1 VSHPKVSQSPFRTID
16 LIRKKRDGG
25 ALSTAEIEY
34 LIHGCTQ
41 DSIPDYQM
49 AAWLM
54 AVVLRGMNRE
64 ETAALTHA
72 MLHSG
77 EVLDLSFLPARKVDK
92 HSTGGVG
99 DKTSLVIAP
108 IVAAGGLY
116 VPMISGRGLGH
127 TGGTLDKLESIPG
140 FDVNLQL
147 HQFRRVLSLAHCALI
162 GQTSEIAPADK
173 KLYALR
179 DVTATVESPYLIT
192 ASIMSKKMAEG
203 IDALV
208 LDVKTGDGAFMKKQE
223 DAEYLAE
230 LMVET
235 GARMGKKV
243 VALIT
248 DMEQPL
254 GRKIGNSLE
263 VEECIEILDGKGPED
278 LRELCLELSAWMFVL
293 GSSEKSVAAGR
304 TLAAEMIASGR
315 ARDTFREV
323 IRLQGGDSR
332 VIEDPSRLP
341 HAKHL
346 ARVDARR
353 AGYVTAIHCE
363 QVGVASMLLGGGREK
378 KEDSVDPA
386 VGLVLEKKIGDKVQA
401 GENLCTVHYNLDA
414 RLVPAMRLLSA
425 SFEIGD
431 HAAPAAPLVRKIIGA

>member
-1 VSHPKVSQSPFRTID
+1 MRAVDI
-16 LIRKKRDGG
+16 IRKKRDAAELSREEIAFLIEG
-25 ALSTAEIEY
+25 AAN
-34 LIHGCTQ
+34 
-41 DSIPDYQM
+41 DRVPDYQL
-49 AAWLM
+49 AAFLM
-54 AVVLRGMNRE
+54 AVLWRGMTRAE
-64 ETAALTHA
+64 LAALTES
-72 MLHSG
+72 MLNSG
-77 EVLDLSFLPARKVDK
+77 EVLDWSDLPAPKVDK

-108 IVAAGGLY
+108 IVAAAGLY

-140 FDVNLQL
+140 FNVNLQL
-147 HQFRRVLSLAHCALI
+147 EEFRRTLALAHCALI
-162 GQTSEIAPADK
+162 GQTPEIAPADK

-208 LDVKTGDGAFMKKQE
+208 LDVKAGDGAFMKKQK
-223 DAEYLAE
+223 DAEYLAQ

-235 GARMGKKV
+235 GVRMGKKV

-254 GRKIGNSLE
+254 GRKIGNALE
-263 VEECIEILDGKGPED
+263 VEECIEILDGQGPED

-293 GSSEKSVAAGR
+293 GGKAKSVAAGR

-323 IRLQGGDSR
+323 IRLQGGDPR

-341 HAKHL
+341 RATHL

-363 QVGVASMLLGGGREK
+363 QVGIASMLLGGGREK
-378 KEDSVDPA
+378 KEDAVDPA
-386 VGLVLEKKIGDKVQA
+386 VGLVLEKKIGDAVEA
-401 GENLCTVHYNLDA
+401 GENLCTVHFNLDA
-414 RLVPAMRLLSA
+414 RLPPAMRLLSA

-431 HAAPAAPLVRKIIGA
+431 QAPPATPLVRKIIGAGASPL

>member
-1 VSHPKVSQSPFRTID
+1 
-16 LIRKKRDGG
+16 
-25 ALSTAEIEY
+25 
-34 LIHGCTQ
+34 
-41 DSIPDYQM
+41 
-49 AAWLM
+49 
-54 AVVLRGMNRE
+54 
-64 ETAALTHA
+64 
-72 MLHSG
+72 
-77 EVLDLSFLPARKVDK
+77 VDK

-108 IVAAGGLY
+108 IVAAAGLY

-140 FDVNLQL
+140 FNVNLQL
-147 HQFRRVLSLAHCALI
+147 EEFRRTLAHAHCALI
-162 GQTSEIAPADK
+162 GQTPEIAPADK

-208 LDVKTGDGAFMKKQE
+208 LDVKTGDGAFMKKQK

-235 GARMGKKV
+235 GVRMGKKV

-254 GRKIGNSLE
+254 GRKIGNALE

-293 GSSEKSVAAGR
+293 GGSSKSVAAGR
-304 TLAAEMIASGR
+304 ALAAEMIASGR

-323 IRLQGGDSR
+323 VRLQGGDPR

-341 HAKHL
+341 HAKHK

-363 QVGVASMLLGGGREK
+363 QVGVAGMLLGGGREK

-386 VGLVLEKKIGDKVQA
+386 VGLVLEKKIGDEVQP

-414 RLVPAMRLLSA
+414 RLLSAMRLLSA
-425 SFEIGD
+425 SFEVGD
-431 HAAPAAPLVRKIIGA
+431 QAPPAAPLVRKIIGAEKIS